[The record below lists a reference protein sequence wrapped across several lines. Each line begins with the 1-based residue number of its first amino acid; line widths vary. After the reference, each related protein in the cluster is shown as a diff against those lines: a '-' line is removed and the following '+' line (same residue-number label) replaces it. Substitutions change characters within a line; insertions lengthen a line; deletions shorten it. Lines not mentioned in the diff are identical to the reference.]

1 MHSIEWAAGLFEGE
15 GCITW
20 RDKDHKH
27 PQLKLGMTDRDV
39 GDKFKETV
47 MCGSVHHDHSCR
59 AEHWKPYYVWR
70 TSAKRDVCNLL
81 SKMLPYFG
89 NRRAY
94 KALNI
99 LDDLELA

>member
-15 GCITW
+15 GCIYKRKDRNAARLCLLMT
-20 RDKDHKH
+20 DKDVVDNFAAVFPGGHMHERVRKGKKTAWEY
-27 PQLKLGMTDRDV
+27 QLNKKTFV
-39 GDKFKETV
+39 I
-47 MCGSVHHDHSCR
+47 H
-59 AEHWKPYYVWR
+59 A
-70 TSAKRDVCNLL
+70 L

>member
-15 GCITW
+15 GCIYKRKHGASLKLEMT
-20 RDKDHKH
+20 DKDVIEMFEEVFPGGKWSDRQRGTSKRIYAYNIHKKNFVIH
-27 PQLKLGMTDRDV
+27 
-39 GDKFKETV
+39 
-47 MCGSVHHDHSCR
+47 
-59 AEHWKPYYVWR
+59 A
-70 TSAKRDVCNLL
+70 L

-94 KALNI
+94 KALNV